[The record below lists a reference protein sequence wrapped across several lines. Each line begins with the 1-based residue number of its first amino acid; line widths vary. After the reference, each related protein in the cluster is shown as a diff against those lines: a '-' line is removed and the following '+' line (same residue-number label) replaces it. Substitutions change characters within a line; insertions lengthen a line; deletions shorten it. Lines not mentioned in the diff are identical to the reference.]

1 MPAHRSGDPMTD
13 DELDRELA
21 SAFAVEPS
29 AEFLARVRMRIDGE
43 PAPSSWGPWRMFAAA
58 GACAVVIAFALTA
71 AQFNRAALPTG
82 SDRVPSPSRAFADLS
97 FILPTIVAAPL
108 AGAPLAVA
116 ASTPRRAQKP
126 TPAMQA
132 IMQSNAE
139 TGPALRMHK
148 KEGDYEAIA
157 RDAATYKENFAYIA
171 VFWANQQ
178 VDAALNISTRGLRAA
193 IDLEAAARVKDD
205 EAVEKAMTALTDT
218 CGACHKDYREQL
230 PDKTYAIR
238 L

>member
-1 MPAHRSGDPMTD
+1 MPAQRSADPMTD
-13 DELDRELA
+13 DDLDRELA
-21 SAFAVEPS
+21 AAFAVEPS

-43 PAPSSWGPWRMFAAA
+43 PAPSAWGLWRAFAVA
-58 GACAVVIAFALTA
+58 GACAVMIAFALTA
-71 AQFNRAALPTG
+71 AQLNRAAPRNG
-82 SDRVPSPSRAFADLS
+82 SDRVPPSRAFADLS

-108 AGAPLAVA
+108 AGVPLAMA
-116 ASTPRRAQKP
+116 AATPRRVQKP

-132 IMQSNAE
+132 IMQANAE
-139 TGPALRMHK
+139 AGRALRVHR
-148 KEGDYEAIA
+148 KEGNYEAIA

-193 IDLEAAARVKDD
+193 IELEAAALAKDD
-205 EAVEKAMTALTDT
+205 AAVEKAMTALTDT
-218 CGACHKDYREQL
+218 CDTCHKTHREQL